1 MSAIAIIVSVLT
13 VMASLILGL
22 MGLSA
27 LSKPGG
33 DRRRAVLMLL
43 VSVVV
48 LLGLYLWL
56 TSPSRTAGSASAE
69 MVEQNARS
77 HHIFVT
83 ALIGVGV
90 GPYPSRGGVLERK
103 SHV

>member
-33 DRRRAVLMLL
+33 DRGRDGD
-43 VSVVV
+43 S
-48 LLGLYLWL
+48 
-56 TSPSRTAGSASAE
+56 
-69 MVEQNARS
+69 
-77 HHIFVT
+77 
-83 ALIGVGV
+83 
-90 GPYPSRGGVLERK
+90 
-103 SHV
+103 